1 MAPSVYFETAAHY
14 FVSAHKRALPQGQ
27 KLLSLPT
34 SLDKEMTI
42 NPNFRS
48 LKRRGEHVINALK
61 LWHEFGAQNQ
71 IPRFDL
77 EVTEHTIQKRK
88 SSSPFQ
94 TVFSH
99 DLDAVVLELRAGV
112 LSGEDAADRIE
123 QLQARVDEKLIGRR
137 PIPNH
142 LPSHKNIYLGVVA
155 LAILGS
161 PPSGVTVSDALI
173 MDLAS
178 PVDCSDYIKISKS
191 RLTSALNCLGLIS
204 PNEQYRIQDIIN
216 LLWKESQP
224 DRDLKLGVDN
234 NTKNSSETDLVE
246 LGLIKLALFGIS
258 LNQPVSRYCLPCS
271 GSKPKYS
278 EKSWTTKSKMK
289 RTSGELVRHD
299 AEECPLC
306 RNVLVKCPHSVYM

>member
-1 MAPSVYFETAAHY
+1 MSNEGQWTRMAPSVYFETAAHY

-88 SSSPFQ
+88 RSSPFQ
-94 TVFSH
+94 TVFSQ

-161 PPSGVTVSDALI
+161 PPSGVTVSDGEIETPFTPVFIMSFWTSLTNVHSHYLSALI

-191 RLTSALNCLGLIS
+191 R
-204 PNEQYRIQDIIN
+204 
-216 LLWKESQP
+216 
-224 DRDLKLGVDN
+224 V
-234 NTKNSSETDLVE
+234 
-246 LGLIKLALFGIS
+246 S
-258 LNQPVSRYCLPCS
+258 LML
-271 GSKPKYS
+271 
-278 EKSWTTKSKMK
+278 
-289 RTSGELVRHD
+289 
-299 AEECPLC
+299 
-306 RNVLVKCPHSVYM
+306 